1 MARQE
6 SAAAA
11 FWNDE
16 TRMWLNWEK
25 YTHPVVQLT
34 LLPNKGLLEETV
46 PYYLL
51 GLKPP
56 EQTLGRAGIWKKIA
70 QTMEEAKLTRPR
82 TTLML
87 HDKDG
92 SDAEPS
98 IQAEEEKG
106 VAAPE
111 AAAAEE
117 AVAEE
122 AVAAESPTQ
131 QRKQW
136 PLRLW
141 QKLCPS
147 S

>member
-25 YTHPVVQLT
+25 YRDPVVQLT

-56 EQTLGRAGIWKKIA
+56 EQTLGRAGI
-70 QTMEEAKLTRPR
+70 
-82 TTLML
+82 
-87 HDKDG
+87 
-92 SDAEPS
+92 
-98 IQAEEEKG
+98 
-106 VAAPE
+106 
-111 AAAAEE
+111 
-117 AVAEE
+117 
-122 AVAAESPTQ
+122 
-131 QRKQW
+131 
-136 PLRLW
+136 
-141 QKLCPS
+141 
-147 S
+147 